1 MFGKTHLGTESE
13 ALLVLDLECE
23 GLFEVPKRDYKMLHL
38 FWKIT
43 SVNFVFCP
51 FFFFLFFFFWV
62 VSKAAMT
69 QSSTNLPCFL
79 GLRDALVGLTWM
91 MDPWYHSI

>member
-38 FWKIT
+38 FWTIT

-51 FFFFLFFFFWV
+51 FFSFSFSFFG
-62 VSKAAMT
+62 SYPK
-69 QSSTNLPCFL
+69 
-79 GLRDALVGLTWM
+79 LR
-91 MDPWYHSI
+91 

>member
-23 GLFEVPKRDYKMLHL
+23 GLLEVPKRDYKMLHL
-38 FWKIT
+38 FWTIT

-51 FFFFLFFFFWV
+51 FSSFSFSFFG
-62 VSKAAMT
+62 SYPK
-69 QSSTNLPCFL
+69 
-79 GLRDALVGLTWM
+79 LR
-91 MDPWYHSI
+91 

>member
-13 ALLVLDLECE
+13 ALLVSDLECE

-38 FWKIT
+38 FWTIT

-51 FFFFLFFFFWV
+51 FFFLSFSFFG
-62 VSKAAMT
+62 SYPK
-69 QSSTNLPCFL
+69 
-79 GLRDALVGLTWM
+79 LR
-91 MDPWYHSI
+91 